1 MIAAQGGGIEG
12 DTAPKNSQRRYK
24 RVMRDNK
31 NLQVQGETF
40 QGGKRSYQEREDL
53 MEVDVN
59 TK

>member
-1 MIAAQGGGIEG
+1 
-12 DTAPKNSQRRYK
+12 
-24 RVMRDNK
+24 MRDNK